1 MRPFTHAL
9 PLIGVSTSAAVSG
22 FFVGFDK
29 ARGHHPPL
37 ENVDATDSDK
47 RDELGLCLLGE
58 HPSGQRKLGF
68 DKKVVANLLNSLDK
82 REHLSPVD
90 NTVDN
95 LPTGRSS
102 GGLSMREIKGLSMD
116 SIQAHKILNEVK
128 EGIWHSQNDIVRALV
143 TTGDI
148 DVRCPNLELDSVTGI
163 DDRTR
168 PYLLPSA
175 LQND

>member
-1 MRPFTHAL
+1 MIFSVVVESNTLRPFTHAL

-29 ARGHHPPL
+29 TRGHHPPL
-37 ENVDATDSDK
+37 VNVDATDTDK

-90 NTVDN
+90 NTVDK
-95 LPTGRSS
+95 LPTGTPS
-102 GGLSMREIKGLSMD
+102 GGLSMS
-116 SIQAHKILNEVK
+116 NF
-128 EGIWHSQNDIVRALV
+128 
-143 TTGDI
+143 
-148 DVRCPNLELDSVTGI
+148 
-163 DDRTR
+163 
-168 PYLLPSA
+168 
-175 LQND
+175 